1 MPTQIFATYRL
12 HDGVDPAAF
21 VKWSREVD
29 QPACRQ
35 APAIH
40 SFKVYLVA
48 GDSVDIKGGV
58 VEGNSFNVVEDIV
71 AESWDALQAT
81 FASEDW
87 KEIGSAWGTFADE
100 NSLQFHLSEVI

>member
-21 VKWSREVD
+21 IKWSREVD

-40 SFKVYLVA
+40 SFKVYFVP
-48 GDSVDIKGGV
+48 GDSVDIKGRAVG
-58 VEGNSFNVVEDIV
+58 GRTFNVVEDIV
-71 AESWDALQAT
+71 AESWEALQET
-81 FASEDW
+81 FASDDW
-87 KEIGSAWGTFADE
+87 KEIGAAWATFADE
-100 NSLQFHLSEVI
+100 GSLQFHLTEVI